1 MQINVR
7 CVGMERLDELLKRK
21 EEQLAD
27 MRGFWRSAGLY
38 LVKRSVSDSF
48 GKEQSPD
55 GTKWASWTKK
65 YKDRMEKL
73 GKGGNKILSNKGEL
87 RRSIGYVAF
96 RDRVVVGSNL
106 RYAATHQ
113 FGDSRPLTI
122 KKVSKNGKPF
132 MQNIKNRNIPPR
144 PYLGVTDEDRMELL
158 RMMRDYL
165 RRDRRLR
172 RVQRGL

>member
-7 CVGMERLDELLKRK
+7 CVGMERLIELLKRK
-21 EEQLAD
+21 EEHVAD
-27 MRGFWRSAGLY
+27 MRSFWRSAGLY
-38 LVKRSVSDSF
+38 LVKRSVRDSF
-48 GKEQSPD
+48 GKEKSPD

-96 RDRVVVGSNL
+96 RDRVIVGSNL
-106 RYAATHQ
+106 AYARRHQ
-113 FGDSRPLTI
+113 LGDESW
-122 KKVSKNGKPF
+122 KQNGKG
-132 MQNIKNRNIPPR
+132 IPPR
-144 PYLGVTDEDRMELL
+144 PYIGVTDEDRMELL